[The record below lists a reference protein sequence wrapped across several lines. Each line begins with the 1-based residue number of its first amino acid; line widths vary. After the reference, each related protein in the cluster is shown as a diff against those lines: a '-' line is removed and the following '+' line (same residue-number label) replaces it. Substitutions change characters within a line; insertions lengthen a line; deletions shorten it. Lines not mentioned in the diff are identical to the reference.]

1 MEYELQVDIDTQS
14 PQGHTQW
21 LLVRLSTDVCREVLL
36 LGKERPVLRHVNL
49 RKKKRPDV
57 GTSRALEA
65 VGARMRCVF
74 EAFSA
79 RSGSQVAVSARYAA
93 FRLQQEETSELG
105 AELLLSSLKRLL
117 LILAQALWRSKKP
130 REALMT
136 KTIPYYIL

>member
-1 MEYELQVDIDTQS
+1 
-14 PQGHTQW
+14 
-21 LLVRLSTDVCREVLL
+21 
-36 LGKERPVLRHVNL
+36 
-49 RKKKRPDV
+49 
-57 GTSRALEA
+57 
-65 VGARMRCVF
+65 MRCVF